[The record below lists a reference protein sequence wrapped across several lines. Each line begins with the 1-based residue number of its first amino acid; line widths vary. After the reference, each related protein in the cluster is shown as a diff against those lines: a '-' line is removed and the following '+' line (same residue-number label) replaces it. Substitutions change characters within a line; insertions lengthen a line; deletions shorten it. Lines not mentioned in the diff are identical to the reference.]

1 MKKVVSILLT
11 ASMIASSASMPF
23 TAVVAETTP
32 VTTITTSA
40 VDDPIV
46 QTAVVTVTI
55 IDISSDNILV
65 KPVDGSPELK
75 SSSKFSLSAKQL
87 PADINPKVGMK
98 LEITYNGGILETYPA
113 MFGNVQ
119 KVVEVKED
127 TVKEDPTLLKG
138 TKDMTLNDVIELAK
152 KGNELELTP
161 KS

>member
-11 ASMIASSASMPF
+11 ASMIACSAALPL
-23 TAVVAETTP
+23 TAIAAETTS
-32 VTTITTSA
+32 VTTTTMPA

-55 IDISSDNILV
+55 MDISGDNVLV

-75 SSSKFSLSAKQL
+75 SSSKFSLSVKQL
-87 PADINPKVGMK
+87 PAAITPKVGMK

-119 KVVEVKED
+119 KVVKVKDDTIKED
-127 TVKEDPTLLKG
+127 V
-138 TKDMTLNDVIELAK
+138 VQQQ
-152 KGNELELTP
+152 
-161 KS
+161 